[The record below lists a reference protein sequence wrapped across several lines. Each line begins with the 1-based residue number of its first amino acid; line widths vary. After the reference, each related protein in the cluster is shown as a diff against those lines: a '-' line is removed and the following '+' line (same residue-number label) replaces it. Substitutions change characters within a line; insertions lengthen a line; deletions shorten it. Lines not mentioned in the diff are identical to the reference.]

1 MISHNRNVLKTLAPT
16 FLIEED
22 LRLFN
27 LVFTLN
33 LGTSKP
39 LDGNESVNLPKEIQ
53 NFQTVLLLIV
63 KYLPRF
69 HCVVLSASGL
79 YIIITGRGG
88 IHSATLPPPP
98 PHCSWFEWLVPSW
111 WCSSRGSRH
120 FGEVEPL
127 WRKLVIGQIL
137 GDISPPNPSF
147 LILNHF

>member
-22 LRLFN
+22 LRLYN

-53 NFQTVLLLIV
+53 NLQTVFLLIV

-79 YIIITGRGG
+79 YIIITGRGLQHESTMHHCPLLHLIAHG
-88 IHSATLPPPP
+88 LNGWFLADGAAREVLDTLGRW
-98 PHCSWFEWLVPSW
+98 SLSG
-111 WCSSRGSRH
+111 GS
-120 FGEVEPL
+120 
-127 WRKLVIGQIL
+127 
-137 GDISPPNPSF
+137 
-147 LILNHF
+147 